1 MKQLIRKIKTVET
14 LKFRVSTTQQ
24 DISDGECRL
33 ATKCMEKVAIARTL
47 KKHLGLSDDETRR
60 LHVRVDAG
68 HITFNHAGS
77 RWKADTPKVA
87 KTELIKFDNP
97 KRTHLVKPHSFTV
110 IATRKGKVEPM
121 TAERQ
126 KQIRIARA
134 KRVREG
140 RPDKSYSDRLTLRH
154 RIVGFA

>member
-1 MKQLIRKIKTVET
+1 VKQLIRKIKTVET
-14 LKFRVSTTQQ
+14 LKFRVHTTQQ

-47 KKHLGLSDDETRR
+47 QKHLNLSDDETRR

-68 HITFNHAGS
+68 HVTFNHAGS
-77 RWKADTPKVA
+77 KWQADTPRVA
-87 KTELIKFDNP
+87 KDALIKFDIG
-97 KRTHLVKPHSFTV
+97 KHHVRPHSYTV
-110 IATRKGKVEPM
+110 SATKKGKVRPM
-121 TAERQ
+121 TEERQ
-126 KQIRIARA
+126 KQIRVARA

-140 RPDKSYSDRLTLRH
+140 RPDRPYSDRVTLRH